1 MLLCFRNC
9 LSTPDGWYSFM
20 GLHWLKN
27 WDSNTHPDIL
37 QQVVCSLL
45 EAVRAER
52 TAMCFVPGRIYSSY
66 NLHLG
71 LLSSFS
77 WVFRALKGD
86 SPFSF
91 LLFWNCSLQYD
102 HDLSQRGGKN
112 KPISTASE
120 LLSEK
125 KKVMTLVSFTWSR
138 CTVAQTFLLLKDSH
152 GIIQKLV
159 LKYGNFSHR
168 HKTCVYCSSIMI
180 FYWLTLNGYF
190 QHFT

>member
-9 LSTPDGWYSFM
+9 LSTPDGWHSFM

-102 HDLSQRGGKN
+102 HDLSQRGGIN
-112 KPISTASE
+112 KPISTGSE

-125 KKVMTLVSFTWSR
+125 KGHDFGFLHMKLLYCGTNISFTKG
-138 CTVAQTFLLLKDSH
+138 QP
-152 GIIQKLV
+152 
-159 LKYGNFSHR
+159 R
-168 HKTCVYCSSIMI
+168 HNSKTSIKI
-180 FYWLTLNGYF
+180 WKF
-190 QHFT
+190 QP